1 MANTIVKYPKVGDIL
16 CLDENNIKKYI
27 ALDTFEALPAGWT
40 AVGVVAHRQ
49 GNKAIVVHKTS
60 SSRKWADV
68 FRWYLTGNA
77 MTDGA
82 AHTENFTANSVSVPV
97 TWQTSSLSAFAEAL
111 NSAIAGQDFGGHSYR
126 ALYDAAE
133 DKVIVIHDTYI
144 TYISPTM
151 SGVTFNRLI
160 GEDTP
165 MDVNIFGINGVGIEY
180 KGLNWRKYYEYI
192 KTATSSILNPTSP
205 ITSLGTYPLSYASY
219 SSEIGAYARNIYGD
233 GEENYER
240 YLRDYM
246 ARFPSHRGAL
256 AERFRSGKDNTY
268 KLAGKTYIASDS
280 SLKPLYPAAEYC
292 AAVGYDSE
300 GLEVGNWYLP
310 SIYEI
315 FKIWS
320 KLTYGL
326 AGVSRQNSDA
336 VNRSLYAIGGS
347 AISLGGIAWS
357 SCRYQPNYAWQYSFA
372 GCASISGNSI
382 INLAVPCMLLDLSES
397 EV

>member
-16 CLDENNIKKYI
+16 CLDENNVKKYI
-27 ALDTFEALPAGWT
+27 ALDTFDALPAGWT

-68 FRWYLTGNA
+68 FRWYLTGSA
-77 MTDGA
+77 MTDGT

-97 TWQTSSLSAFAEAL
+97 TWQTSSLSAFAAAL

-133 DKVIVIHDTYI
+133 DKVIVIHDTYT
-144 TYISPTM
+144 TYIGPTM
-151 SGVTFNRLI
+151 TGVVFNHLI

-165 MDVNIFGINGVGIEY
+165 MDVNIFAINGVGLEY
-180 KGLNWRKYYEYI
+180 KGVNWQKYLEYI
-192 KTATSSILNPTSP
+192 KTSTSDISNPTTP

-233 GEENYER
+233 GEANYEN

-246 ARFPSHRGAL
+246 VRFPSHRGVL
-256 AERFRSGKDNTY
+256 AESFRSGKDNTY

-336 VNRSLYAIGGS
+336 VNRSLNAIGGS
-347 AISLGGIAWS
+347 AISLGGDAWS
-357 SCRYQPNYAWQYSFA
+357 SCGYSCYGGWRFRYV
-372 GCASISGNSI
+372 GCACSYGYSGMV
-382 INLAVPCMLLDLSES
+382 LALPCVLLDLSGS